1 MRAVRKQEVGPREVA
16 SALGSAANQ
25 VGTLVSR
32 TLEEQPAAALVGALV
47 AGFVAG
53 GGLVSPLGLR
63 IAATTLRATL
73 GNVATVAALD
83 MLRRELNDGGSRG
96 HPGHTRRAK

>member
-1 MRAVRKQEVGPREVA
+1 MRAVRKSQATPREVA
-16 SALGSAANQ
+16 SAFGNAANQ
-25 VGTLVSR
+25 LGTLVSR
-32 TLEEQPAAALVGALV
+32 TLEEQPAVALAGALA

-73 GNVATVAALD
+73 GNVATMAALD
-83 MLRRELNDGGSRG
+83 MMRRELNDGGSRG
-96 HPGHTRRAK
+96 NPGDTGRAK